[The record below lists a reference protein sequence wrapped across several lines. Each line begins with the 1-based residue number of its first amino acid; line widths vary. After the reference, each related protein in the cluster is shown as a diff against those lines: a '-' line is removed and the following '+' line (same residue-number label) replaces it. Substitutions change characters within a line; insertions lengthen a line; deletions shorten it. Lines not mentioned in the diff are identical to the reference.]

1 MQGSSSKQQTIFGM
15 VQSPEGKTEITEA
28 EKDAWVPFNRQFPNA
43 EKSQFVAKA
52 TVESKD
58 NVSVEIFFDKGP
70 GSLQSVFGSEREYW
84 SQRMKTALGLDQ
96 VAGFPYQLSPMKK
109 KKCCPFLR

>member
-1 MQGSSSKQQTIFGM
+1 MPAGMQGLSSKQQTILEWM
-15 VQSPEGKTEITEA
+15 QSPEGKTEITEA

-58 NVSVEIFFDKGP
+58 KKGERGNIFQQRSGLFA
-70 GSLQSVFGSEREYW
+70 ERV
-84 SQRMKTALGLDQ
+84 RL
-96 VAGFPYQLSPMKK
+96 
-109 KKCCPFLR
+109 